1 MARFLTICTSVGI
14 GVMLVAAAP
23 AAASSAFGPTS
34 AFSVGPDGA
43 GDVAADG
50 AGNIYA
56 LAGGAVRRFDAA
68 GTLQSE
74 WGGSQLGA
82 PAALAAGTAPGVY
95 VADNASKV
103 IRHFSPTGTA
113 LDVLGNS
120 PAPGAVRF
128 QTLAD
133 LAVTGDGLV
142 VVDGELF
149 HPGRVRR
156 ISAAGAV
163 LASHELAF
171 TGAVTVDADQVYV
184 RPDGLNEIEVFRQAD
199 LAPVRTFTT
208 RVWDQPEPLI
218 PEGQSCCGLAVVGQ
232 TIWAGD
238 QDSQRLE
245 AFTRTG
251 DFVAVCPTPQYTG
264 GRVTEYGQDGM
275 LVLRSPELQAFSDRA
290 SNSCI
295 PLGADVALNLQ
306 PKPRRGARYLGLGVR
321 ANPEL
326 LLSLRLTGSLRG
338 RRVKGRCRTS
348 ASALKRRHARRC
360 GVRRTLLSSQRVV
373 DYGVKTLRLKLSGT
387 TRFKPG
393 LYRLRVFAQ
402 NLGPSTS
409 TQSLRFRVR

>member
-1 MARFLTICTSVGI
+1 MGCFQRTVRIWVVLCLALTAAMPATAR
-14 GVMLVAAAP
+14 A
-23 AAASSAFGPTS
+23 AFGPTS

-56 LAGGAVRRFDAA
+56 LAGGVVRRFNAA
-68 GTLQSE
+68 GALQSE
-74 WGGSQLGA
+74 WGESQLGA
-82 PAALAAGTAPGVY
+82 PAALAAGSAPGVY
-95 VADNASKV
+95 VADNDGKV

-128 QTLAD
+128 ETIAD

-171 TGAVTVDADQVYV
+171 TGAVAVDADQVYV
-184 RPDGLNEIEVFRQAD
+184 RPRLTYQIEVFRRAD
-199 LAPVRTFTT
+199 LAPVRSFTT
-208 RVWDQPEPLI
+208 VVWDQAQPRAAES
-218 PEGQSCCGLAVVGQ
+218 QSCCGLAVVGQ
-232 TIWAGD
+232 SIWAGD
-238 QDSQRLE
+238 QGSQRLE

-251 DFVAVCPTPQYTG
+251 DFVGVCPTPLYSG
-264 GRVTEYGQDGM
+264 GRVTEYGPDGL
-275 LVLRSPELQAFSDRA
+275 LVLRSPDLQVYSDQA
-290 SNSCI
+290 PASCI
-295 PLGADVALNLQ
+295 PMGADVALKLR
-306 PKPRRGARYLGLGVR
+306 PKPRPGARYLGLGVE
-321 ANPEL
+321 AKQEL
-326 LLSLRLTGSLRG
+326 LLSLRLTGSIRG
-338 RRVKGRCRTS
+338 RMSKGRRRTS
-348 ASALKRRHARRC
+348 GRKRRHGRRC
-360 GVRRTLLSSQRVV
+360 SVRRPLLSRQKVV
-373 DYGVKTLRLKLSGT
+373 DSGIKTIRLKLQGT

-393 LYRLRVFAQ
+393 RYRLEVLAQ
-402 NLGPSTS
+402 NLGPSRS